1 MPNQVISGV
10 FSIYSDS
17 GIWLIE
23 HGLTVIMGGFRG
35 GQRGPPTTL
44 PPVVFF
50 TEFVLFVKISQKNK
64 MVSVYIY
71 LASAPPS
78 PASEHADAEVIK
90 FQLARNCSFLGECY

>member
-1 MPNQVISGV
+1 MPNQVISRV

-44 PPVVFF
+44 PPVVFS

-64 MVSVYIY
+64 MVSVSI
-71 LASAPPS
+71 
-78 PASEHADAEVIK
+78 
-90 FQLARNCSFLGECY
+90 